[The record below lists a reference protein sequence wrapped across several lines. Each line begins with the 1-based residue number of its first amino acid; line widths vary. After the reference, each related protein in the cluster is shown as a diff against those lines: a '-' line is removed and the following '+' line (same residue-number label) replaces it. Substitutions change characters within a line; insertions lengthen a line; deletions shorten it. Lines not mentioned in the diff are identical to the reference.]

1 MSGLCLVSVGR
12 VDEEVLNLVSRRVH
26 EIFSLPV
33 FRGPELPE
41 PGHAFDARRQQ
52 YSSVT
57 IMRELVGLRSPDS
70 SRLLAVTEK
79 DLFIPMLSFIYGQA
93 QLGGHVAMVS
103 LARLRQEFYQMPA
116 NQRLT
121 ASRAVKECFHELGH
135 TFGLVHCLNSQCPMA
150 LSTNIVQLDQK
161 TAEFCHACSVLLS
174 EAIGHLGQSREQ

>member
-1 MSGLCLVSVGR
+1 VSSLCLVSVGR
-12 VDEEVLNLVSRRVH
+12 VDEEVMSLVARRVQDVFSLAVSR
-26 EIFSLPV
+26 
-33 FRGPELPE
+33 GPGLPE
-41 PGHAFDARRQQ
+41 PGHAFDVRRQQ

-57 IMRELVGLRSPDS
+57 IMRELVSRRPLET

-161 TAEFCHACSVLLS
+161 TAEFCHACSVMLA
-174 EAIGHLGQSREQ
+174 EAIAHLGKSRDQ